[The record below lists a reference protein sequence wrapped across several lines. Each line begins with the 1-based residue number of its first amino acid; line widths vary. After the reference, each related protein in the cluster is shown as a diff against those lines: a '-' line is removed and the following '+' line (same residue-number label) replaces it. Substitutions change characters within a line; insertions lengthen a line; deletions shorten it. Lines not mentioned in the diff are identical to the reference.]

1 MQEKKVFFL
10 VNIGATFYVHVL
22 VAFEM
27 FKRISGGESLMP
39 NMVLVGVLLVMGGL
53 YFSNYWFGY
62 LRKLRTEWVLIAGLV
77 YGVLLYKGGV
87 DEGLFYAGIM
97 MTSSFFIKN
106 ARPLI
111 LFELLSVLLVVGL
124 PVTYSLSPL
133 QLNIEQFDLI
143 SVVSIGVN
151 FSIFLAGFWFFTYY
165 QRVNQEL
172 IAAQAIK
179 EEAAKIVE
187 RQRIAQEIHDSIGH
201 SLVSMNMH
209 LEYGLTLGENEHQKS
224 FELLGKLK
232 SMTEEAMHECQRA
245 VNMLKENETQEVFSL
260 TQSLVQL
267 SNRVKLANGFQVEGI
282 GVEMVLALPEYVQ
295 KLYFT
300 TIREAVTNA
309 IKYSGSKRLA
319 YQFTRENG
327 LFKLFICDFGK
338 GAGAFTKSHG
348 TTGIYER
355 FEAIEGEVAMYD
367 ASDKGFCIEVKLSE
381 EILNG

>member
-1 MQEKKVFFL
+1 MQEKKVFFW
-10 VNIGATFYVHVL
+10 VNVGATLYVHVL
-22 VAFEM
+22 VAMELI
-27 FKRISGGESLMP
+27 KNRASAPIANTVLLA
-39 NMVLVGVLLVMGGL
+39 VLVMMGGL

-62 LRKLRTEWVLIAGLV
+62 LRKLRTEWILIAGLIM
-77 YGVLLYKGGV
+77 GVLIYKGGY

-97 MTSSFFIKN
+97 MTSSFFVKN
-106 ARPLI
+106 TKPLI
-111 LFELLSVLLVVGL
+111 MLELFSVMLLVSL
-124 PVTYSLSPL
+124 PFSYTLSPFK
-133 QLNIEQFDLI
+133 LNMEQFDLV
-143 SVVSIGVN
+143 SVINIGVN
-151 FSIFLAGFWFFTYY
+151 FVVFLAGFWFFTYY

-172 IAAQAIK
+172 IAAQAMK

-209 LEYGLTLGENEHQKS
+209 LEYGLMLGENEHQKS

-245 VNMLKENETQEVFSL
+245 VNMLKENEAQEVFSL
-260 TQSLVQL
+260 KKSLEQL
-267 SNRVKLANGFQVEGI
+267 SNRVKLANGFQIEGI
-282 GVEMVLALPEYVQ
+282 GVETVLELPEYVQ

-309 IKYSGSKRLA
+309 IKYSGSNRLT

-327 LFKLFICDFGK
+327 FYKLFICDFGK

-348 TTGIYER
+348 TTGIFER
-355 FEAIEGEVAMYD
+355 FEAIEGDVAMYD
-367 ASDKGFCIEVKLSE
+367 AAEKGFCIEVKLSE